1 MSVTIET
8 IQSLYPDATVKQ
20 VDSKQM
26 FIVTDM
32 AGTKL
37 LSYKT
42 IVGYLLFD
50 GCEAGAGLS
59 STWHLTPVK
68 HSRTTSKQ
76 LTQFARG
83 RIVKWCNDVEWNSL
97 LSN

>member
-1 MSVTIET
+1 MSVTIKT
-8 IQSLYPDATVKQ
+8 IQGLYPHAIVKQ

-26 FIVTDM
+26 FIITVPS
-32 AGTKL
+32 GTKL

-42 IVGYLLFD
+42 IVGLLLND
-50 GCEAGAGLS
+50 V
-59 STWHLTPVK
+59 WMLTPNK

-83 RIVKWCNDVEWNSL
+83 RIVHWCNEVEWDDL
-97 LSN
+97 LMK